1 MYLGS
6 IPVILMQRP
15 NPIQMLAGL
24 HDITFASCVR
34 PLAIKHRE
42 DPQPNRRKVAAQSV
56 HSVLGTTSNTLS
68 MAPPQIN

>member
-34 PLAIKHRE
+34 PLAIKRRE
-42 DPQPNRRKVAAQSV
+42 DPQPNRRKVAA
-56 HSVLGTTSNTLS
+56 
-68 MAPPQIN
+68 